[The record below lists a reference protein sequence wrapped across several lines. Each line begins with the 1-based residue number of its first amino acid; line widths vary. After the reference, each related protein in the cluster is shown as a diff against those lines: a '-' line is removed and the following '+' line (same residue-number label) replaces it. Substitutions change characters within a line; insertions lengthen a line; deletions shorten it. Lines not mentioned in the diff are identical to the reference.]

1 MAPRTAYAKIFADHV
16 IGDDLLF
23 IDLHLVHEVTSPQA
37 FDGLRLAGRS
47 VRRPDRTLATADHNV
62 PTWDP
67 QRPIEDLV
75 SKAQLDAL
83 TRNVAEFG
91 VPYYGLGH
99 ARQGIVHV
107 IGPELGVTQP
117 GMTIVCGDSHTSTHG
132 AFGALAFG
140 IGTSEVEHVLATQT
154 LPQQRAKT
162 LRVVFSGVPGRGV
175 GAKDLILGLIAR
187 ESSAGATGYIV
198 EYAGEAIRA
207 LSMEGRMTVSNM
219 SIEWGARAGLISPDE
234 VTFAYLE
241 GRPGVQGGFAES
253 VERWAAFASDEG
265 AEFDR
270 EVTVDAAHLAPQVT
284 WGTNPGQTVAITGSV
299 PEPEDEGAERALE
312 YMGLTAGTAMTDVA
326 VDRVFIGS
334 CTNSRLADLE
344 AAAEVVRG
352 KRVAATV
359 QAIVVPGSMAV
370 KHAAEAKGLDRVF
383 SDAGFEWRNAGCS
396 MCLGMNP
403 DVAGPGERVA
413 STSNRNFEGR
423 QGRGAGTHLMGPEMA
438 AAAAIHGHLIDVREI

>member
-1 MAPRTAYAKIFADHV
+1 
-16 IGDDLLF
+16 
-23 IDLHLVHEVTSPQA
+23 
-37 FDGLRLAGRS
+37 
-47 VRRPDRTLATADHNV
+47 
-62 PTWDP
+62 
-67 QRPIEDLV
+67 
-75 SKAQLDAL
+75 
-83 TRNVAEFG
+83 
-91 VPYYGLGH
+91 
-99 ARQGIVHV
+99 
-107 IGPELGVTQP
+107 
-117 GMTIVCGDSHTSTHG
+117 
-132 AFGALAFG
+132 
-140 IGTSEVEHVLATQT
+140 
-154 LPQQRAKT
+154 
-162 LRVVFSGVPGRGV
+162 
-175 GAKDLILGLIAR
+175 
-187 ESSAGATGYIV
+187 
-198 EYAGEAIRA
+198 
-207 LSMEGRMTVSNM
+207 MTVSNM
-219 SIEWGARAGLISPDE
+219 SIEWGARAGLISPDQT
-234 VTFAYLE
+234 TFAYLE
-241 GRPGVQGGFAES
+241 GRPGVQGPFAGN
-253 VERWAAFASDEG
+253 VERWAAYASDEG

-270 EVTVDAAHLAPQVT
+270 EVTVDAALLAPQVT

-423 QGRGAGTHLMGPEMA
+423 QGRGARTHLMGPEMA